1 MANVPRFMKYL
12 GIGAAASK
20 ARAEDDDEEKKDPD
34 AAAEDEDEEETARA
48 EDGDDEKKNTDDEA
62 RAEDGGDDEEER
74 KREDNAKAK
83 SAAARARADERK
95 RCGAIFALGLKH
107 GVPELAGQL
116 ACDSSMSV
124 AEAQSAILTAKQ
136 FGGRRGADAI
146 GAELEAAR
154 VPNPGSGGGGA
165 PANDRQAVA
174 AKMCALYDAHTG
186 GKRA

>member
-1 MANVPRFMKYL
+1 MSTVPRFMKYL

-20 ARAEDDDEEKKDPD
+20 ARAEDDEEKKDPD
-34 AAAEDEDEEETARA
+34 AAAEEDEETARA
-48 EDGDDEKKNTDDEA
+48 EGDDEKKESDDEA
-62 RAEDGGDDEEER
+62 RAEDKDEDDDEER
-74 KREDNAKAK
+74 KREDTAKVK
-83 SAAARARADERK
+83 SAVARARAAERS

-124 AEAQSAILTAKQ
+124 SEAEAAILTAKQ
-136 FGGRRGADAI
+136 FGGRRGAAAI

-165 PANDRQAVA
+165 PANDREAVA

-186 GKRA
+186 AGAKS